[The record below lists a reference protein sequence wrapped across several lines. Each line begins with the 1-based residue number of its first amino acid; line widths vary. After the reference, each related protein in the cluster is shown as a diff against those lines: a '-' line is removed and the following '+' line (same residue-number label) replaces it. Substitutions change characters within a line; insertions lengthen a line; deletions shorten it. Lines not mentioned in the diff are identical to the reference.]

1 MNLDDDYILLRVDD
15 EKVIDFDFDDNC
27 KIVTVKLGSDMIQ
40 ELSMSYDEIYSLFKG
55 VVGGDIFIREPDFSD
70 L

>member
-15 EKVIDFDFDDNC
+15 EKVIDFDFNDDC

-40 ELSMSYDEIYSLFKG
+40 EVSLSYEDIYS
-55 VVGGDIFIREPDFSD
+55 IFSRECGSRYFQQ
-70 L
+70 

>member
-15 EKVIDFDFDDNC
+15 EKVIDFDFNDDR

-40 ELSMSYDEIYSLFKG
+40 EVSLSYEDIYFIFKSY
-55 VVGGDIFIREPDFSD
+55 VGGVISQGICV
-70 L
+70 